1 MLQKT
6 RPSALGM
13 SNPMMDLVRRKEH
26 EQRGIRGIRRRRM
39 EVENVWIRK
48 IFDLQRRRK
57 RDGNGGKYLVSG
69 EEEKEMEKDDN
80 IYGEV
85 KW

>member
-1 MLQKT
+1 
-6 RPSALGM
+6 
-13 SNPMMDLVRRKEH
+13 
-26 EQRGIRGIRRRRM
+26 M

-69 EEEKEMEKDDN
+69 GEEEKEMEKDDN
-80 IYGEV
+80 IWRSEMV
-85 KW
+85 SPWRKR